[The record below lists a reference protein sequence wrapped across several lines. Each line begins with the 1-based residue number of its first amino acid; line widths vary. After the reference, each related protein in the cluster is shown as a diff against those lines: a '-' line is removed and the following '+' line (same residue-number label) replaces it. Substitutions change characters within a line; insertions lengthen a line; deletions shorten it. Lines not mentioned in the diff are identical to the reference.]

1 MIRQKPVLRK
11 PGGSNARVGRDMS
24 ELAPPPRLSQH
35 RILIV
40 NDDGVDAE
48 GLRLL
53 EELAREISDD
63 IWVVA
68 PDEEKSG
75 FSHSISMTIPIR
87 VRKINERRYA
97 VKGTPTDCAL
107 LAIYEFMGGEKPTV
121 LLSGINRGANLAEDI
136 TYSGTAAAA
145 MEGAL
150 LGVRSI
156 ALSQVFAIGGEA
168 NWATA
173 REFAPAILRRL
184 LACDWEPGSFVNVNF
199 PDCPPEAVTE
209 TLVTTQGRRL
219 PGSFRPVRRV
229 DERNFPYYW
238 IKLAYET
245 GDLEAGTDLH
255 AIAHNT
261 ISVTP
266 MQLDL
271 TSNTFRHYLDRT
283 FKEA

>member
-1 MIRQKPVLRK
+1 MT
-11 PGGSNARVGRDMS
+11 D
-24 ELAPPPRLSQH
+24 LAPPAEPGQH

-40 NDDGVDAE
+40 NDDGIEAE
-48 GLRLL
+48 GIRLL
-53 EELAREISDD
+53 AELAQEITQDV
-63 IWVVA
+63 WVVA
-68 PDEEKSG
+68 PDDERSG
-75 FSHSISMTIPIR
+75 YSHSVSMTIPIR
-87 VRKINERRYA
+87 VRKLGERRYS

-107 LAIYEFMGGEKPTV
+107 LAIYDFMADAKPTV
-121 LLSGINRGANLAEDI
+121 LLSGINRGANLAEDV

-156 ALSQVFAIGGEA
+156 ALSQVFTIGGEA
-168 NWATA
+168 PWATA
-173 REFAPAILRRL
+173 RRFAPEILRRL
-184 LACDWEPGSFVNVNF
+184 LACDWQPGSFVNVNF
-199 PDCPPEAVTE
+199 PDCPPEAVE
-209 TLVTTQGRRL
+209 GLRVTTQGRRL

-245 GDLEAGTDLH
+245 GELEPGTDLEA
-255 AIAHNT
+255 IAENA

-283 FKEA
+283 FRQA

>member
-1 MIRQKPVLRK
+1 MAELVP
-11 PGGSNARVGRDMS
+11 PS
-24 ELAPPPRLSQH
+24 EPDKH

-40 NDDGVDAE
+40 NDDGIE
-48 GLRLL
+48 SPGIKLL
-53 EELAREISDD
+53 EQLAREITDD
-63 IWVVA
+63 VWIVA

-87 VRKINERRYA
+87 VRKIDDRHYA
-97 VKGTPTDCAL
+97 VKGSPTDCAL
-107 LAIYEFMGGEKPTV
+107 LAIYDFMSDEKPTA

-150 LGVRSI
+150 LGVRAIS
-156 ALSQVFAIGGEA
+156 LSQVFKIGSDVHWTTSQRFG
-168 NWATA
+168 
-173 REFAPAILRRL
+173 PPLLKRL
-184 LACDWEPGSFVNVNF
+184 LTCDWEPGSFVNVNF

-209 TLVTTQGRRL
+209 TRVTTQGRRL
-219 PGSFRPVRRV
+219 PGSFRPVRRI

-238 IKLAYET
+238 IKLAYEN
-245 GDLEAGTDLH
+245 GSLEAGTDLL
-255 AIAHNT
+255 AIAENA

-271 TSNTFRHYLDRT
+271 TSNSFRHYLDRT
-283 FKEA
+283 LKRG